1 MGNHSEKTM
10 TTPTVISTFSGP
22 GGSSLGYERA
32 DCDVRVALD
41 CAPDKF
47 SNAIPETYRRNHP
60 DTTFLEKNAWKTS
73 ADELLDAADLDKR
86 ELDILD
92 GSPPC
97 SPFSGAN
104 ATTEWGDHEHGTLFD
119 RYTYFVDKLQPKTF
133 VAENVPQLAEG
144 KTKGYYK
151 QLCKNLRHKGYNLT
165 VRKIDPVYLGAAHH
179 RRRLMFIGIREDIGT
194 PPEIRPRERPTTVR
208 ESWQG
213 LERNLDEIKKAKKR
227 AERSD
232 RYEFIQQLPPDAQTS
247 VEDVRDDGSVAG
259 FTTYRLSYRKPAP
272 TLTSRR
278 DDFFHP
284 SEDRCL
290 TIPEAKRLTGLPDDY
305 EIPNWECVIRC
316 LPPCL
321 TETIANKLQQTV
333 LS

>member
-73 ADELLDAADLDKR
+73 ADELLDAANLDKR

-165 VRKIDPVYLGAAHH
+165 VQKIDAAYLGAAHH
-179 RRRLMFIGIREDIGT
+179 RNRLIFIGIREDIGT
-194 PPEIRPRERPTTVR
+194 PPIIRPRERPKTVQDAWR
-208 ESWQG
+208 D
-213 LERNLDEIKKAKKR
+213 LEQSDDKVR
-227 AERSD
+227 AEKNRCEKSD
-232 RYEFIQQLPPDAQTS
+232 RYEYIKNMPPDAKTS
-247 VEDVRDDGSVAG
+247 LGDVRDDDSISG
-259 FTTYRLSYRKPAP
+259 FTTYRLSYRKPSR
-272 TLTSRR
+272 TLTSKHA
-278 DDFFHP
+278 DIVHP
-284 SEDRCL
+284 SEDRFL
-290 TIPEAKRLTGLPDDY
+290 TVPEAKRLIGLPDDY